1 MLCRS
6 FRLLSKSVGL
16 RAASTTA
23 CPWKMMDYY
32 YNYDF
37 AKKMEFI
44 DHKMRFPLFR
54 VLDTQGNVLAPEYEI
69 NDKDMLM
76 KALETMVTAR
86 EMDVVYNNA
95 QRQNR
100 ITFYMTGTYEE
111 AANVGAISALKPQ
124 DALFLQYREF
134 PMLMWRGITPVEIL
148 HNAKGNKLDKLMG
161 KCFPL
166 MHASP
171 EKSIFS
177 TSAPLGDRHP
187 HSAGAGYYFRTKGM
201 DRVAVCV
208 FGEGAASEGDAHASM
223 NFAATLGSQTL
234 FYCRN
239 NCYAIS
245 TFRDDQYASDGIA
258 PRAIGYGMPAI
269 KVDGHDLLAV
279 HQAVKKAR
287 EMIME
292 RKGPVLVEAYTYRGG
307 DHSTSDSAASYRV
320 GKRMDEIKKYFD
332 SLGDPITRLTNY
344 MKKKGFLE
352 NPAEWTKKLGE
363 KVRAECLSNLKAL
376 DTIKMPHYDTMF
388 EGVYKE
394 EHWHIK
400 EQKEELSQILSKY
413 PNVYPVHDFPKQTD
427 CPQQNSMHF
436 NIACVQTMAIDNEC
450 KHNHDMISLRGSN
463 IKQM

>member
-1 MLCRS
+1 MLSRS
-6 FRLLSKSVGL
+6 IRTLAKSTGL
-16 RAASTTA
+16 RMAST

-37 AKKMEFI
+37 QNKLEFI
-44 DHKMRFPLFR
+44 DHKVRHPLFR
-54 VLDTQGNVLAPEYEI
+54 VLDVNGKLINPQFEI
-69 NDKDMLM
+69 NDKDLLM
-76 KALETMVTAR
+76 KALEVMVTAR

-111 AANVGAISALKPQ
+111 GANVGAASALKPQ

-134 PMLMWRGITPVEIL
+134 PMLMWRGITPVDIL
-148 HNAKGNKLDKLMG
+148 HNAKGNKLDSLAG

-166 MHASP
+166 MHAIP
-171 EKSIFS
+171 EKNVFS
-177 TSAPLGDRHP
+177 TSAPLGARHP
-187 HSAGAGYYFRTKGM
+187 HSAGAGYFFRTKGK
-201 DRVAVCV
+201 DQIAVCV
-208 FGEGAASEGDAHASM
+208 FGEGAASEGDVHASM

-245 TFRDDQYASDGIA
+245 TFRDDQYAGDGIA

-287 EMIME
+287 EMIIE

-307 DHSTSDSAASYRV
+307 DHSTSDSAAAYRL
-320 GKRMDEIKKYFD
+320 GSRMDEIKKYTD
-332 SLGDPITRLTNY
+332 SLGDPITRLATY
-344 MKKKGFLE
+344 MKDKGFLP
-352 NPAEWTKKLGE
+352 NAAEWMKKLGE
-363 KVRAECLSNLKAL
+363 KVKADCLTNLKTL
-376 DTIKMPHYDTMF
+376 DTVKMPNYNTMF

-394 EHWHIK
+394 QHWHIR
-400 EQKEELSQILSKY
+400 EQKEELHQLIAKY
-413 PNVYPVHDFPKQTD
+413 PDVYPVHDFSQ
-427 CPQQNSMHF
+427 
-436 NIACVQTMAIDNEC
+436 
-450 KHNHDMISLRGSN
+450 
-463 IKQM
+463 

>member
-1 MLCRS
+1 MLSRS
-6 FRLLSKSVGL
+6 IRAVAKTVGL
-16 RAASTTA
+16 RTVATA
-23 CPWKMMDYY
+23 PQPWKMMDYY

-37 AKKMEFI
+37 ANKMEFI

-54 VLDTQGNVLAPEYEI
+54 VLDLQGNILDPKFEI
-69 NDKDMLM
+69 NDKEMLM
-76 KALETMVTAR
+76 KALEVMVTAR

-111 AANVGAISALKPQ
+111 AANVGAVSALKPD

-134 PMLMWRGITPVEIL
+134 PMLMWRGVTPVDII
-148 HNAKGNKLDKLMG
+148 HNAKGNKLDLLKG

-166 MHASP
+166 MHALP
-171 EKSIFS
+171 DKSVFS

-201 DRVAVCV
+201 DRIAMCV

-223 NFAATLGSQTL
+223 NFAATLGAQTL

-245 TFRDDQYASDGIA
+245 TFRDDQYAGDGIA

-307 DHSTSDSAASYRV
+307 DHSTSDSAASYRL
-320 GKRMDEIKKYFD
+320 GKRMDEIKKYTEA
-332 SLGDPITRLTNY
+332 LGDPIIRLCGY
-344 MKKKGFLE
+344 MKNKGFLP
-352 NPAEWTKKLGE
+352 NPAEWIKKLGE
-363 KVRAECLSNLKAL
+363 KVKAECLSNLKSL
-376 DTIKMPHYDTMF
+376 DHVKMPPYNTMF
-388 EGVYKE
+388 EGVYQD

-400 EQKEELSQILSKY
+400 EQREELAEHLAKH
-413 PNVYPVHDFPKQTD
+413 PDVYPINDFP
-427 CPQQNSMHF
+427 PQ
-436 NIACVQTMAIDNEC
+436 
-450 KHNHDMISLRGSN
+450 
-463 IKQM
+463 